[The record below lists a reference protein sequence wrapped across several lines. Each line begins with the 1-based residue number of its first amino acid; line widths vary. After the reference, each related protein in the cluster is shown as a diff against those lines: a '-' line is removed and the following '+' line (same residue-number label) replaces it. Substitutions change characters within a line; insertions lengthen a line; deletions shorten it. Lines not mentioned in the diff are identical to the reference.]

1 MEITQNLRDY
11 ITRSHRLET
20 LIAELTVWLRDGYT
34 APADIDTVQ
43 QALCHAHELLAVT
56 LALRDEAVVK
66 VRRRVRAEYWRK
78 WFDRARGGM

>member
-11 ITRSHRLET
+11 ILRGHRLET

-34 APADIDTVQ
+34 DAADLDTVR
-43 QALCHAHELLAVT
+43 QALCHAHELLAVA

-78 WFDRARGGM
+78 WFERARGGV